1 MSHASFKG
9 ATEGF
14 TSLGG
19 IKIPKISTFVGGI
32 ENTDIGRSVFEE
44 YNFI

>member
-19 IKIPKISTFVGGI
+19 GI
-32 ENTDIGRSVFEE
+32 ENTDIGSSVFRE
-44 YNFI
+44 IST